1 MNETTIL
8 VWANIAIIGV
18 IAIII
23 VKLYF
28 RKDELEKDE
37 TPLIQKDS
45 VNGLIQTGKD
55 KLKNSQNTLSKT
67 TSPNS
72 SVSTYF
78 SKNQPKNT
86 SLRKKGQIPQDN
98 FNSYVVPETNKE
110 TFSNKKETNKKPI
123 NFNYET
129 KVQKFQEPINETQMD
144 IMSKNKENTKKEN
157 IENNISINK
166 KPKHELKDLF
176 SIDELIKESK
186 RKDSEREKESKTIRR
201 EKEDTTEI
209 KESIKQRKL
218 GKIEDEPLTEIKTE
232 TKTTTK
238 DKQDLLVENK
248 KEENTTD
255 ETNPYD
261 VVNESN
267 TYKKTNES
275 KKIKNSIY
283 NSEGITNA
291 VKSSEKEDSNPK
303 DKTIT
308 EILAK
313 GESKDNSTET
323 KKENTTD
330 EANPYDV
337 INESNTYKKTNES
350 KKIKN
355 SIYNSEGIT
364 NAVKSSEKEDSNPK
378 DKTIT
383 EILAKGES
391 KDNSTETKKE
401 NTNNDVITEKE
412 TKENTIK
419 DIVSEDKD
427 NSQDEENVADVLAK
441 DNVKTPSLK
450 TPTKTETKENE
461 LSVLPTNEEDYKFGA
476 QLEESEL
483 FNNEEENELSDL
495 DYRKDLAKITNTI
508 KNSKIFNEVKE
519 KLAPEHEINEEEQL
533 ADEMYLR
540 NINTYNEPEFPEY
553 EPIINERH
561 ENYVN
566 DYDYEEPTQEQLI
579 REENTRKVF
588 NMVKKSETTEPQNA
602 DDIKIK
608 ETSSGSSIKIKE
620 KPARNNIKITLNNE
634 EITLH
639 KGAEI
644 IFKHDNESYSSKV
657 YGIRGDEISVKYR
670 GKIIIITP
678 KDIKKIY

>member
-1 MNETTIL
+1 M
-8 VWANIAIIGV
+8 
-18 IAIII
+18 
-23 VKLYF
+23 
-28 RKDELEKDE
+28 
-37 TPLIQKDS
+37 
-45 VNGLIQTGKD
+45 
-55 KLKNSQNTLSKT
+55 
-67 TSPNS
+67 
-72 SVSTYF
+72 
-78 SKNQPKNT
+78 
-86 SLRKKGQIPQDN
+86 
-98 FNSYVVPETNKE
+98 
-110 TFSNKKETNKKPI
+110 
-123 NFNYET
+123 
-129 KVQKFQEPINETQMD
+129 
-144 IMSKNKENTKKEN
+144 
-157 IENNISINK
+157 
-166 KPKHELKDLF
+166 
-176 SIDELIKESK
+176 
-186 RKDSEREKESKTIRR
+186 
-201 EKEDTTEI
+201 
-209 KESIKQRKL
+209 
-218 GKIEDEPLTEIKTE
+218 
-232 TKTTTK
+232 
-238 DKQDLLVENK
+238 
-248 KEENTTD
+248 
-255 ETNPYD
+255 
-261 VVNESN
+261 
-267 TYKKTNES
+267 
-275 KKIKNSIY
+275 
-283 NSEGITNA
+283 
-291 VKSSEKEDSNPK
+291 
-303 DKTIT
+303 
-308 EILAK
+308 
-313 GESKDNSTET
+313 
-323 KKENTTD
+323 
-330 EANPYDV
+330 
-337 INESNTYKKTNES
+337 
-350 KKIKN
+350 
-355 SIYNSEGIT
+355 
-364 NAVKSSEKEDSNPK
+364 
-378 DKTIT
+378 
-383 EILAKGES
+383 
-391 KDNSTETKKE
+391 
-401 NTNNDVITEKE
+401 ITEKE
-412 TKENTIK
+412 TKKENTIK

-483 FNNEEENELSDL
+483 FNNEEENTLGDL

-588 NMVKKSETTEPQNA
+588 NMVKKSETTEPQSA